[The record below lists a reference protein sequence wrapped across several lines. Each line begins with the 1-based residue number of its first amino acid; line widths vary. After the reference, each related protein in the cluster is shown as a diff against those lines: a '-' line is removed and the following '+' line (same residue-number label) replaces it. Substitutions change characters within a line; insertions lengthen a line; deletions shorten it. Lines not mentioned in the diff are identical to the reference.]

1 MSAQILSASGDSKHP
16 GMHAARPGRHIAALL
31 AFTLFIFVLQVP
43 RTVEASK
50 PSPPVVSAAE
60 IDYPPFSI
68 VDDVGRADGFSV
80 ELMRAALAVM
90 GRDVIFRTGPWN
102 EVKGWLEKGEVQVLP
117 LVGRTPERE
126 KAFDFTVPYMSLHGA
141 IVVRSGTDNIR
152 NLADLKGRRV
162 AVMQGDNA
170 EEFLRREERGILIQ
184 TTPSFEQALH
194 ELSRG
199 HHDAVVVQRL
209 VALRLIPQTGLTNLE
224 IVDDPIEDF
233 RQDFCFAVKKG
244 DSRMLALLNEGLAI
258 VIADGTYRR
267 LHSRW
272 FAALE
277 LPKDRRIIVGGDH
290 QYPPFEY
297 LDETGN
303 PAGFN
308 VELTRMIAREMGLDI
323 EIRLG
328 PWTDV
333 LHDLER
339 GEIDAVQGMFYSV
352 ERDRKFD
359 FTSPHSVNNY
369 VAVTRRGESDTPVS
383 LGDIKGKSIVVQ
395 KGDIIHDYLMQR
407 GLESQ
412 IVTVETQEDMLR
424 GLSEGKYDCA
434 LGPRIIALHLI
445 KALGLTN
452 LALSQHSFFALD
464 YCYAV
469 PNGHA
474 ALLAQFSEGLRVLK
488 DSGEYRRLHE
498 KWMGVY
504 EQPSLTFVSILRKI
518 AMILVPLLLLLL
530 GFFLWSWTLRRQ
542 VKTRT
547 RELRESESRFR
558 KLFEQVPAIAV
569 QGYGMDGIARYWN
582 EASENLYGYS
592 ADEAIGAKLT
602 DLIIPPE
609 SRKDVEAAMR
619 SMAETKIPIPAS
631 ELTLMRKDGSRVLVF
646 SSHAIV
652 EKAGG
657 EAELFCVDI
666 DLTSRKEAEEA
677 LRKLKE
683 AAEAANQ
690 SKSEFLANMSH
701 EIRTP
706 INGVM
711 GMLQLMETTPLDAE
725 QLNYVQMATG
735 AANRLTRL
743 LSDILDLSRVEA
755 GKMEIRKAPFLI
767 QDILDSVSGLFAV
780 TARNKGVALDCN
792 LAPGMPATLVGDEM
806 RVRQVLFNLVGN
818 ALKFTERGRVVVD
831 IEALP
836 AKDDGTYSVRF
847 CVRDTG
853 IGIAQDRLGDIFE
866 PFRQVENSF
875 TRSYQGAGL
884 GLSIVQRLVGLMD
897 GELTIESAP
906 GEGTS
911 VYVVLPFKTPGHAP
925 TTAVDTS
932 YIGVGGRMRVLL
944 VEDDPSNRLPVQT
957 LLEKAGHEVTL
968 AENGRQALE
977 LLGANDIDCILMDV
991 QMPVMDGIEATRIIR
1006 ESATLGPK
1014 KDIPI
1019 IALTA
1024 YAMEGDKEKF
1034 LAAGMNGYVAKPVK
1048 IDSLLQAMTESIASQ
1063 GA

>member
-1 MSAQILSASGDSKHP
+1 MSAQILFASDDWKHS
-16 GMHAARPGRHIAALL
+16 GMHATRPGRHIAALIASMLL
-31 AFTLFIFVLQVP
+31 ALILQVP
-43 RTVEASK
+43 RTAEGSE
-50 PSPPVVSAAE
+50 PSAPVVSAAE
-60 IDYPPFSI
+60 IDYPPFSV
-68 VDDVGRADGFSV
+68 VDGLGRADGFSV

-90 GRDVIFRTGPWN
+90 GRDVTFRTGPWN
-102 EVKGWLEKGEVQVLP
+102 EVKGWLEKGDVQVLP

-126 KAFDFTVPYMSLHGA
+126 ELFDFTVPYMTLHGA
-141 IVVRSGTDNIR
+141 IVVRSGTDDIQ

-162 AVMQGDNA
+162 AVMRGDNA
-170 EEFLRREERGILIQ
+170 EEFLRREERGMQIQ
-184 TTPSFEQALH
+184 TTPTFEQALH
-194 ELSRG
+194 ELSQG

-209 VALRLIPQTGLTNLE
+209 VALRLIPQTGLGNLK
-224 IVDDPIEDF
+224 IVDNPIEDF

-297 LDETGN
+297 LDEKGS

-308 VELTRMIAREMGLDI
+308 VELTRMIAREMGLDV

-339 GEIDAVQGMFYSV
+339 GEIDAVQGIFYSV

-359 FTSPHSVNNY
+359 FTQAHSVNNY
-369 VAVTRRGESDTPVS
+369 VVVGRRGENFDPGSISD
-383 LGDIKGKSIVVQ
+383 LKGKSIVVQ
-395 KGDIIHDYLMQR
+395 KGDIIHDYLSER

-412 IVTVETQEDMLR
+412 ISTVETQEDMLR
-424 GLSEGKYDCA
+424 ALSEGKYDCA
-434 LGPRIIALHLI
+434 LGPRIIALHII

-452 LALSQHSFFALD
+452 LALSQNSFFSLD

-474 ALLAQFSEGLRVLK
+474 ALLAQFSEGLQVIK

-530 GFFLWSWTLRRQ
+530 GFFLWSWALRRQ
-542 VKTRT
+542 VKMRT
-547 RELRESESRFR
+547 RELRESEERF
-558 KLFEQVPAIAV
+558 KALHNASFGGITIHDKGIILDCN
-569 QGYGMDGIARYWN
+569 QGL
-582 EASENLYGYS
+582 SEITGYS
-592 ADEAIGAKLT
+592 TDELIGMSCLM
-602 DLIIPPE
+602 LISEKSRDMVMRNILSGHESPYEALGIRKNGEVFPVRLEARNIPY
-609 SRKDVEAAMR
+609 KQANV
-619 SMAETKIPIPAS
+619 
-631 ELTLMRKDGSRVLVF
+631 RVTEF
-646 SSHAIV
+646 R
-652 EKAGG
+652 
-657 EAELFCVDI
+657 DI
-666 DLTSRKEAEEA
+666 TEQKRAEEA
-677 LRKLKE
+677 LLQAKE
-683 AAEAANQ
+683 QAESASQA
-690 SKSEFLANMSH
+690 KSEFLANMSH

-725 QLNYVQMATG
+725 QTTYIHMATE

-755 GKMEIRKAPFLI
+755 GKMEIREGPFQI
-767 QDILDSVSGLFAV
+767 QDIIDSVSGLFAV
-780 TARNKGVALDCN
+780 TARNKGVALECS
-792 LAPGMPATLVGDEM
+792 LAPGLPDVLVGDEM

-836 AKDDGTYSVRF
+836 VKDKDEYRVHF
-847 CVRDTG
+847 CVKDTG

-884 GLSIVQRLVGLMD
+884 GLSIVQRLVGLMH
-897 GELTIESAP
+897 GEITIESSP

-911 VYVVLPFKTPGHAP
+911 VHVVLPFKMDRENPSKTVEPAAIKTGA
-925 TTAVDTS
+925 
-932 YIGVGGRMRVLL
+932 GFRVLL
-944 VEDDPSNRLPVQT
+944 VEDDPSNRIPTQK
-957 LLEKAGHEVTL
+957 LLEKAGHEVAL

-977 LLGANDIDCILMDV
+977 LLAENDFDCVLMDI
-991 QMPVMDGIEATRIIR
+991 QMPVMDGIEAARIIR
-1006 ESATLGPK
+1006 ESVVLGPK
-1014 KDIPI
+1014 RNIPI

-1024 YAMEGDKEKF
+1024 YAMEGDREKF
-1034 LAAGMNGYVAKPVK
+1034 LAAGMNGYVAKPVE
-1048 IDSLLQAMTESIASQ
+1048 IDSLLQGMSDAMAEQ